1 MRARQIILS
10 LLVLVVALGPAWSD
24 VRLPHVFGSHMVLQR
39 DMAMPVWGWAEPGE
53 QVTVRLS
60 DKAPVTTQA
69 GAEGKWQVT
78 LPAAQAGGPFQLKVT
93 GRNEIVLDDVVV
105 GEVWVCSGQ
114 SNMEMTVQ
122 SSNNA
127 ADEIAAANF
136 PLIRQIKVPRVTA
149 GFPSEDFTG
158 DWQVCSPTTVAP
170 FTAAGYFMARE
181 LYRELGVAV
190 GLINTSWGGTRIEP
204 WTPPVGFA
212 QVPALKSIYDQV
224 TLTDPRSEAYKKMLG
239 EYVTGLDKWM
249 AQARTSLAESKP
261 LDPAPAYPD
270 GLKPLTGNGQ
280 PTALYN
286 AMVSPLIPFAIRG
299 AIWYQ
304 GEANHGEGMLY
315 TEKMKA
321 LIGGWRA
328 LWKQGDFP
336 FYYVQIAPY
345 NYGNE
350 DPNILPTFWE
360 AQGAAEAI
368 PNTGMVV
375 TNDIADLTNIHPKD
389 KQTVGKRLA
398 ALALKGA
405 YGRNEVVA
413 KGPTYKS
420 MKIEGDKI
428 RISFDN
434 VGSGLVSR
442 DGKPLD
448 WFEIIGTDTD
458 FVPAQA
464 VIEGDTVVLSSPEV
478 KEPVAMRFAWHR
490 DANQN
495 LMNREG
501 FPALTFRAG
510 EVPQIDWMALKVKE
524 AKQYQLVYEL
534 DLKKAARDIKYDIDN
549 HAGVGPFDRIAYYLE
564 LQQFGKPS
572 TYVWVSMDA
581 FTKDVTKIGIPTI
594 ASKAVF
600 QQKVSNMN
608 VVSNVRSVVTG
619 EGITTGNIEFWPNN
633 YGATNAVNV
642 ASASAQVWDFGDQYS
657 APEDG
662 YGSMQ
667 VHNYGAKQTIFA
679 FNNWKA
685 GGRADLGIGNSTG
698 ANPDWT
704 FAANADQYSVR
715 KLRVLVKPAG

>member
-1 MRARQIILS
+1 
-10 LLVLVVALGPAWSD
+10 
-24 VRLPHVFGSHMVLQR
+24 
-39 DMAMPVWGWAEPGE
+39 
-53 QVTVRLS
+53 
-60 DKAPVTTQA
+60 
-69 GAEGKWQVT
+69 
-78 LPAAQAGGPFQLKVT
+78 
-93 GRNEIVLDDVVV
+93 
-105 GEVWVCSGQ
+105 
-114 SNMEMTVQ
+114 
-122 SSNNA
+122 
-127 ADEIAAANF
+127 
-136 PLIRQIKVPRVTA
+136 
-149 GFPSEDFTG
+149 
-158 DWQVCSPTTVAP
+158 
-170 FTAAGYFMARE
+170 
-181 LYRELGVAV
+181 
-190 GLINTSWGGTRIEP
+190 
-204 WTPPVGFA
+204 
-212 QVPALKSIYDQV
+212 
-224 TLTDPRSEAYKKMLG
+224 
-239 EYVTGLDKWM
+239 
-249 AQARTSLAESKP
+249 
-261 LDPAPAYPD
+261 
-270 GLKPLTGNGQ
+270 
-280 PTALYN
+280 
-286 AMVSPLIPFAIRG
+286 
-299 AIWYQ
+299 
-304 GEANHGEGMLY
+304 
-315 TEKMKA
+315 
-321 LIGGWRA
+321 
-328 LWKQGDFP
+328 
-336 FYYVQIAPY
+336 
-345 NYGNE
+345 
-350 DPNILPTFWE
+350 
-360 AQGAAEAI
+360 
-368 PNTGMVV
+368 
-375 TNDIADLTNIHPKD
+375 
-389 KQTVGKRLA
+389 VGKRLA